1 MAGQIPMAI
10 AIIIICS
17 VFFVLSLFFTEFIGA
32 FYLEKGLPLVLFSN
46 ELGSIYTTMYAVP
59 EYIEVNFSGTNLC
72 RWNRTFGKY
81 KCVDGLTIDQIGLAA
96 SHTTAVEIE
105 AVPLTVCVY
114 FSIQPLFQK
123 IAGVIA
129 SKVGGKLASIAS
141 KSTKITRIA
150 EALKKIGRSIK
161 SLLSKIKARVLE
173 KIRGIARRIK
183 AKFYGFLAKI
193 PYFGKRYKEELLFFN
208 EFKYFRGEIKSM
220 LRDALKL
227 SEKECDEILNI
238 YLNAKKYDLPSE
250 TVKRLKEFVEG
261 YDLYKKVPP
270 DSPIWNIVPAL
281 PENVFYEE
289 MATELKAAVD
299 VDWYLHSKHSVF
311 RQALLNTFKKSAK
324 GMFSK
329 DSLFRFLSCRWGN
342 WWTDLFIIG
351 IFGMVIRSDTLFSRQ
366 FYSRYVGK
374 VGALIVT
381 SNDGDVTY
389 SADRLIALDGEDFCT
404 IQKYLTDQSTT
415 IFEVKNITSEHMVDF
430 FHGVMRF
437 SKSRG
442 LYDTLCKK
450 EDVFYP
456 NYLEKI
462 VNASIHV
469 CKNGGSKTLTIYLP
483 PGRSLLKKEDG
494 MLCEGRVGR
503 SEDGR
508 NLSNFIIGCINMNEL
523 LGELG
528 CDINLGLE
536 ELTTNYTGPT
546 EETCKD
552 VTFQVTAARA
562 LLPLGPLLVK
572 YRCNLKGD
580 EYFDM
585 WPVES
590 DTSVKFE
597 FPLADAIGA
606 AGGAFGY
613 NVSIPVLDQIID
625 AVEGAIGSGIDAL
638 LNSAFQYLYNVYNFV
653 HKIEK
658 EAYYQS
664 RFDYYTIDIRKSG
677 GTVSIQPVLGPKPC
691 SYVNHEGLVI
701 FSDSRC
707 QS

>member
-129 SKVGGKLASIAS
+129 SKVGGKLASVAS
-141 KSTKITRIA
+141 KSTKLTRIA
-150 EALKKIGRSIK
+150 GALKKVGRSIR
-161 SLLSKIKARVLE
+161 SLLYKIKMRILE
-173 KIRGIARRIK
+173 KIKGIARRIK
-183 AKFYGFLAKI
+183 EKFYGFLAKI
-193 PYFGKRYKEELLFFN
+193 PYFGRRYREELIFFHKFGY
-208 EFKYFRGEIKSM
+208 FKSELKSI
-220 LRDALKL
+220 LKNSLKL
-227 SEKECDEILNI
+227 SDGEIDEVLSIC
-238 YLNAKKYDLPSE
+238 LNAEKHNIPSQTAQRLSEFLDKYQISLLPESPDIPPPLRTKYYFWE
-250 TVKRLKEFVEG
+250 EYAKLKEAVEAEW
-261 YDLYKKVPP
+261 YL
-270 DSPIWNIVPAL
+270 L
-281 PENVFYEE
+281 PEV
-289 MATELKAAVD
+289 
-299 VDWYLHSKHSVF
+299 SKF
-311 RQALLNTFKKSAK
+311 RRAFLNTFKKSAK
-324 GMFSK
+324 GMVSK
-329 DSLFRFLSCRWGN
+329 ESLFKYLSCRWGN

-450 EDVFYP
+450 KDVFYP

-483 PGRSLLKKEDG
+483 PGRSILKKGDD

-536 ELTTNYTGPT
+536 ELTTNYKGPT

-552 VTFQVTAARA
+552 VSFQVTAARA

-613 NVSIPVLDQIID
+613 NVSIPVLDQIVD

-638 LNSAFQYLYNVYNFV
+638 LNSAFQYLYNAYNFV

-664 RFDYYTIDIRKSG
+664 RFDYYTVDIRKSG
-677 GTVSIQPVLGPKPC
+677 NTVSIQPVLGPKPC
-691 SYVNHEGLVI
+691 SYVNHESLVI
-701 FSDSRC
+701 FSDPKC